1 MWPFCYQQYICPIT
15 QIFSD
20 EQLSAVI
27 INSKLDL
34 IYTDKTNFDRIK
46 KLFDK
51 TLLFLKTVKIL
62 L

>member
-1 MWPFCYQQYICPIT
+1 VAFLLPTIYLSHYPDF
-15 QIFSD
+15 FSD

-51 TLLFLKTVKIL
+51 TLLFLKKQ
-62 L
+62 